1 MRTNGLT
8 ILAAACLLAA
18 AGWGCGGDSGGSGNG
33 GKDSSGPV
41 EDVPAADDASDGNDL
56 GADAARVEPDG
67 VVGPDGIRPQ
77 DGVEPLDGPASEVG
91 EGLAVADEVTSG
103 IPGDPCDAM
112 TDKNCVEIH
121 RGESVYYRHIDYY
134 PTSEFDDKG
143 TVRTVIDLA
152 DLIDPEVAE
161 EPDAWRYQ
169 IFGTD
174 GYTFGGYAQW
184 DQVLQGYMEVGDR
197 RVVWEPAL
205 ELPDSWRVKDAYLIT
220 LSPAGE

>member
-1 MRTNGLT
+1 MRVHFLVA
-8 ILAAACLLAA
+8 LAVASLLLLV
-18 AGWGCGGDSGGSGNG
+18 GWGCGGDSGGSGNG
-33 GKDSSGPV
+33 GKDAIGPV
-41 EDVPAADDASDGNDL
+41 DDVTPATDASEGTDS
-56 GADAARVEPDG
+56 GADNGGGEPDVAALPDG
-67 VVGPDGIRPQ
+67 VVAEDGGEPPDGQ
-77 DGVEPLDGPASEVG
+77 SSDAG
-91 EGLAVADEVTSG
+91 EDLAVADDVASG

-112 TDKNCVEIH
+112 TDKNCLEIH

-174 GYTFGGYAQW
+174 GYTFGGYAEW
-184 DQVLQGYMEVGDR
+184 DHMLQGYMEVGAR

-205 ELPDSWRVKDAYLIT
+205 ELPDSWRVKDAWLIT
-220 LSPAGE
+220 LSPAGK

>member
-1 MRTNGLT
+1 MRVHFLVA
-8 ILAAACLLAA
+8 LAAASLLMLV
-18 AGWGCGGDSGGSGNG
+18 GWGCGGDSGGSGIG
-33 GKDSSGPV
+33 GKDALGPV
-41 EDVPAADDASDGNDL
+41 EDVTPATDVSAGTDPGPDNGE
-56 GADAARVEPDG
+56 VEP
-67 VVGPDGIRPQ
+67 PDGQSP
-77 DGVEPLDGPASEVG
+77 EVG
-91 EGLAVADEVTSG
+91 EDPAVADEVASG

-152 DLIDPEVAE
+152 DLIDPEVAA

-174 GYTFGGYAQW
+174 GYTFGGYAEW
-184 DQVLQGYMEVGDR
+184 DHMLQGYMEVGAR

-205 ELPDSWRVKDAYLIT
+205 ELPDSWRVKDAWLIT